1 MPVGISEKLHFPT
14 CSCDWDLEYLAECK
28 VTNRGTSHH
37 CRQSP
42 NLFQI
47 QQAWLVICSLG
58 IVSTLQ
64 TIFMIG
70 RRPGLLKLNFRRYL
84 QRGGDCRKKIQ
95 QNWNF
100 MTIQMVAVVICSMK
114 FNIHSLVIVGKSLF
128 CQASLPYPTSATFN
142 CFQRILQQLFSTLKF
157 CLEKLFCG
165 VISRVK

>member
-84 QRGGDCRKKIQ
+84 QRGGDCRKKNSAKLEFYDYSNGSSGNMFNEIQ
-95 QNWNF
+95 YSQSSHCWKIF
-100 MTIQMVAVVICSMK
+100 VLLGQPAIS
-114 FNIHSLVIVGKSLF
+114 NISNI
-128 CQASLPYPTSATFN
+128 
-142 CFQRILQQLFSTLKF
+142 QLFPKNSSI
-157 CLEKLFCG
+157 
-165 VISRVK
+165 VIFYTEILPGKVVLW